1 MKNRR
6 KYIYGHNK
14 SLRQIQTEYPFENV
28 ELDKKL
34 ALSAQYTVT
43 FDVYL
48 AYELRK
54 KGYKAVAW
62 GAIYKR
68 KRVFVIEK
76 RRIQISELPF

>member
-1 MKNRR
+1 MKNRK

-28 ELDKKL
+28 EIDKKL

-43 FDVYL
+43 FNVYL

-62 GAIYKR
+62 GAMYKQR
-68 KRVFVIEK
+68 HVFVINK
-76 RRIQISELPF
+76 KPMPLSELPF